1 MTKFALLLSAF
12 LASAALAPAAHAQQD
27 KAPPVQDVLQRAD
40 GTRIVPEKFLRAYDP
55 ITVFFPSDTG
65 PAAGGP
71 EDAPQRF
78 VTMEPAVAGAWQW
91 LGPRALQFRPAGKWQ
106 PLARIKVKTE
116 GSEASLVPLLPVPAS
131 TLPAAGDEPVTELDQ
146 ITLTF
151 AEPVDV
157 AALKRL
163 LSIEL
168 RPSPGIGAEGGLMLG
183 AQDFDVQPLERNNRD
198 DQQSYVVRFHQ
209 SVPDGRVAILKLK
222 LADTPDFGDQTFELR
237 VRTAVPFTM
246 TAKDCGHGFDATT
259 TDGVLRCTS
268 YGTDSSSDAVDDNG
282 EAVDGADARA
292 PSYASAR
299 GRSLIFRFSSN
310 PVAGEQFPARDA
322 LRISPPVDDLAV
334 TAEGSRLVV
343 KGRFLTD
350 QVYTLTVATGTLKD
364 DRSRP
369 LAAGFEQKF
378 AFAPEQAAIVWDASQ
393 GVVERFGP
401 QLVPLRGRGY
411 DRADIRIHAIDP
423 LSRDF
428 WPFPEAGLDTKD
440 DDAPPLPGKEPRQW
454 AEDGDASA
462 DAIEARIKALGS
474 PAVSKLVDLPI
485 HKGGV
490 DTKFGLDMKPLFAN
504 ILGPDQPGT
513 YLVGLRAVDGD
524 IRHWLRV
531 QVTDLTLSAVEEP
544 SRVRFAITSLAT
556 GKPIDQ
562 AQIRLD
568 GVQDDKFVTL
578 ATGMTDAQGF
588 FTWDL
593 GQRSK
598 AAIRRVIVTK
608 GLDTL
613 VIDPDHA
620 PAQYARD
627 NWTKPSKAWLDW
639 TTNPDEK
646 RAEDTRTL
654 CHIFTERPIYRPEE
668 PVHIKG
674 YVRNYLGGHLSL
686 AKKSGQLVIT
696 GPDKQEWRVPV
707 KLDEYG
713 SFYDKFDAN
722 TPATGD
728 YEVHF
733 ELGSPKPKGADDG
746 DQQGQKSG
754 SADQPGDDQSDDQ
767 ADDNQAGAAQ
777 PDDSQAGDNQNADD
791 QSGDDQNT
799 EQADN
804 TTQCGSI
811 TFKKEAY
818 RLPTFEVVLNN
829 PQTAPLDASFNVDL
843 IARYFAGG
851 LLADRPIHWRAMQYP
866 YNWAPP
872 GHEGFLFSTD
882 ARYSGAD
889 EFKSSPTL
897 ERDGRTDA
905 GGAARISFD
914 TTIEPTAQ
922 PRRYMIEAT
931 VTGDDDLQVRSITN
945 VYAIP
950 PFALGLK
957 VPRYVPQ
964 PGSIEPQILAVDGKG
979 DPVEGLEMTARLI
992 HRNWTSTLQA
1002 SDFSQGSA
1010 KYVTQVMDDV
1020 VLERKITSTKD
1031 IQTLALEAKEAGVY
1045 IVQLEATDRIGRRQQ
1060 VSVDFFVGGNT
1071 PVTWAQAPARTATVS
1086 TDKDSYNPGET
1097 ANLLI
1102 QSPFQTARALAIV
1115 EEPEG
1120 KFRYDWVDI
1129 ADGYGHYALPVRKEY
1144 MPQIPVHFLIMRGRL
1159 DASTPSPSA
1168 PFDQGKPVTIAATK
1182 NVTVT
1187 PVKNIVTVSMDYPKK
1202 ARPGDEVEVTLHLA
1216 DDTGKPIA
1224 GDATFWMIDQAVL
1237 SLATE
1242 QPLDPLPNFIV
1253 KRQST
1258 MALRDTRNMAFGI
1271 IPLEE
1276 VPGGDEREEMGTD
1289 NNISVRKNFTPV
1301 PIYLPDV
1308 KVGPDGTAKIK
1319 VKLPDSLTVFK
1330 LRAKAVSGPDRFG
1343 YGTGEMLIRQEIV
1356 AQPALPRFLRSGD
1369 QFEAGII
1376 ARVVEGASGN
1386 GHGTIASDGLT
1397 FQGGKDISFV
1407 WEDNKPARIGVLA
1420 SVPEPKPGK
1429 QDVRLRF
1436 GVERMADHARD
1447 AVEITLPVM
1456 PDRIP
1461 TKHFEIVEIPPGG
1474 SKTLP
1479 APQDSL
1485 RPGSFQRAIT
1495 LTSDQ
1500 VLVKLVAGLNTL
1512 VEYPYGST
1520 EQRISLASSSL
1531 AFKSFSP
1538 ILAAANLDSR
1548 IGSDVH
1554 NTVLAIDQSVDSDG
1568 LVGFWPHSK
1577 GNVTLTAWAYSFL
1590 VAAEKA
1596 GEPVDKALSDRLATV
1611 LKLSLRSDYSHLLTG
1626 SELRE
1631 RAEALTALAEGGKLD
1646 AAYLAELA
1654 RSAALMPNVSVARMT
1669 SAAAGADNADQRLV
1683 GGLADTMW
1691 SRIRV
1696 LSRDGQL
1703 VYDGQTEDDGNP
1715 VILPS
1720 ETRSLAEMV
1729 RAAALTSQ
1737 TDPRF
1742 PALKTA
1748 LLNLGQGDGWGST
1761 NATSAAIRALASVWQ
1776 RPTMPLPLKL
1786 AQGSNVQNLTL
1797 DANTPVLREVTLDS
1811 SAATV
1816 SNTGNAPALA
1826 LVETSYVSAEP
1837 GYQAQAESQGFA
1849 LTRTLYRVPNGDAPL
1864 EKLVPDSSGAIQL
1877 KVGDV
1882 LEERVELVVS
1892 QDRTHVAMTV
1902 PLAAGLE
1909 PLNPNIATAPAEAT
1923 PSMAPTLPAD
1933 WVSYGDDRM
1942 FYAYE
1947 SLPKGNYTVA
1957 YRMRALIPGTYT
1969 EPSALAETM
1978 YVKGVGGTS
1987 AAARIV
1993 VSK

>member
-1 MTKFALLLSAF
+1 MLMNKFALLLSAV
-12 LASAALAPAAHAQQD
+12 LASSALVSAGHAQQNS
-27 KAPPVQDVLQRAD
+27 APPVLDVLQRAD
-40 GTRIVPEKFLRAYDP
+40 GAKIVPEKFLRAYDP
-55 ITVFFPSDTG
+55 VTVFFPADTG

-71 EDAPQRF
+71 EDSPQRF

-91 LGPRALQFRPAGKWQ
+91 LGPRALQFRPADKWQ
-106 PLARIKVKTE
+106 PLARIKVKTQ
-116 GSEASLVPLLPVPAS
+116 GSEAALVPLLPVPTS
-131 TLPAAGDEPVTELDQ
+131 TLPASGDEPVTELDQ

-151 AEPVDV
+151 AEPVDA
-157 AALKRL
+157 AALSRL

-183 AQDFDVQPLERNNRD
+183 AQDFDVLPLERNSRG
-198 DQQSYVVRFHQ
+198 DQQSYVVKLRQ
-209 SVPDGRVAILKLK
+209 SVPDGRVAILRLK
-222 LADTPDFGDQTFELR
+222 LADTPDFSDQTFELR

-246 TAKDCGHGFDATT
+246 TANDCGRGFDAAT

-268 YGTDSSSDAVDDNG
+268 YGTDNDSGAVDDNG
-282 EAVDGADARA
+282 EAVDEADARTPA
-292 PSYASAR
+292 YASAR

-322 LRISPPVDDLAV
+322 FRISPPVDDLAV
-334 TAEGSRLVV
+334 TADGSRLTVR
-343 KGRFLTD
+343 GRFLTD
-350 QVYTLTVATGTLKD
+350 QVYTLAVAGGALKD
-364 DRSRP
+364 DRGRP
-369 LAAGFEQKF
+369 LAAGFSQKF
-378 AFAPEQAAIVWDASQ
+378 AFAPEQAAIAWDASQ

-411 DRADIRIHAIDP
+411 DRADIRIHAVDP

-428 WPFPEAGLDTKD
+428 WPFPQAGLDTKD
-440 DDAPPLPGKEPRQW
+440 DEAPPLPGKEPQNW
-454 AEDGDASA
+454 ADKDDASA

-474 PAVSKLVDLPI
+474 PAISQLVDLPI

-490 DTKFGLDMKPLFAN
+490 DTKFGLDMKPLFAR
-504 ILGPDQPGT
+504 ILGADQPGT
-513 YLVGLRAVDGD
+513 YLVGLRAVDND
-524 IRHWLRV
+524 VRHWLRV

-544 SRVRFAITSLAT
+544 DRVRFAITSLAT
-556 GKPIDQ
+556 GNPIGE

-588 FTWDL
+588 YTWNL
-593 GQRSK
+593 GERSE

-620 PAQYARD
+620 PAQYARS
-627 NWTKPSKAWLDW
+627 NWTKPSKPWLDW
-639 TTNPDEK
+639 TTNPDDK
-646 RAEDTRTL
+646 RAEDARTL
-654 CHIFTERPIYRPEE
+654 CHVFTERPIYRPEE

-674 YVRNYLGGHLSL
+674 YVRSYLGGHLSL
-686 AKKSGQLVIT
+686 AQKGGQIVIT

-713 SFYDKFDAN
+713 GFYDKFDAN

-733 ELGSPKPKGADDG
+733 EPGSPKSKGATDG
-746 DQQGQKSG
+746 DQQEQKSG
-754 SADQPGDDQSDDQ
+754 EADQPGNDQ
-767 ADDNQAGAAQ
+767 ADDDQA
-777 PDDSQAGDNQNADD
+777 DDSQAGDNQADDD
-791 QSGDDQNT
+791 QSADENTEDQNAENT
-799 EQADN
+799 ADK
-804 TTQCGSI
+804 TVQCGSI
-811 TFKKEAY
+811 SFKKEAY

-829 PQTAPLDASFNVDL
+829 PQTVPLDASFNVDL

-851 LLADRPIHWRAMQYP
+851 LLADRPIRWRAMQYP
-866 YNWAPP
+866 YNWTPP
-872 GHEGFLFSTD
+872 GHDGFLFSTD
-882 ARYSGAD
+882 ARYSGGAD
-889 EFKSSPTL
+889 FKSSPTL
-897 ERDGRTDA
+897 ERDGSTDA
-905 GGAARISFD
+905 GGASRISFD

-945 VYAIP
+945 VYALP
-950 PFALGLK
+950 PFVLGLK

-964 PGSIEPQILAVDGKG
+964 PGTIEPQILAIDGKG
-979 DPVEGLEMTARLI
+979 DPVTGLEMTARLI

-1031 IQTLALEAKEAGVY
+1031 IQTLSLQAKDAGVY
-1045 IVQLEATDRIGRRQQ
+1045 IIQLEAYDRIGRRQQ
-1060 VSVDFFVGGNT
+1060 VSVDFFVGGST
-1071 PVTWAQAPARTATVS
+1071 PVTWAQAPARTATVT

-1102 QSPFQTARALAIV
+1102 QSPFQAARALAVV

-1144 MPQIPVHFLIMRGRL
+1144 MPEIPVHFLIMRGRL
-1159 DASTPSPSA
+1159 DASTPSPNA

-1182 NVTVT
+1182 AVTVT
-1187 PVKNIVTVSMDYPKK
+1187 PVKNIVTVTMDYPKK

-1258 MALRDTRNMAFGI
+1258 MTLRDTRNMAFGI

-1276 VPGGDEREEMGTD
+1276 VPGGDEREDWGTD

-1308 KVGPDGTAKIK
+1308 KIGPGGTAKIK

-1369 QFEAGII
+1369 QFEAGVI
-1376 ARVVEGASGN
+1376 ARVVEGAG
-1386 GHGTIASDGLT
+1386 GDGRATIASDGLT

-1407 WEDNKPARIGVLA
+1407 WEQNKPARIGVLA
-1420 SVPEPKPGK
+1420 TVPEPKPGK
-1429 QDVRLRF
+1429 QDLRLRF
-1436 GVERMADHARD
+1436 GVERLADHARD
-1447 AVEITLPVM
+1447 TVEITLPVM
-1456 PDRIP
+1456 SDRIP
-1461 TKHFEIVEIPPGG
+1461 VKHYEIVEIPAGG

-1479 APQDSL
+1479 APQEDL
-1485 RPGSFQRAIT
+1485 RAGSFQRSMT

-1500 VLVKLVAGLNTL
+1500 ALVKLVAGLNTL

-1531 AFKSFSP
+1531 AFKSFAP
-1538 ILAAANLDSR
+1538 ILAAAKLDGR
-1548 IGSDVH
+1548 IASDVR
-1554 NTVLAIDQSVDSDG
+1554 NTMLAIDQSVDSDG

-1590 VAAEKA
+1590 AAADKA
-1596 GEPVDKALSDRLATV
+1596 GEPVDKALSDRLANV
-1611 LKLSLRSDYSHLLTG
+1611 LKLSLRSDYPHLLTG
-1626 SELRE
+1626 NEIRE

-1646 AAYLAELA
+1646 PAYMAELA

-1669 SAAAGADNADQRLV
+1669 SAAAAADNADQRLV

-1691 SRIRV
+1691 SRVRV

-1703 VYDGQTEDDGNP
+1703 VYDGQTEDNGNP
-1715 VILPS
+1715 IILPS

-1729 RAAALTSQ
+1729 RAASLTSQ

-1748 LLNLGQGDGWGST
+1748 LLQLGEGDGWGST

-1776 RPTMPLPLKL
+1776 RPTLPLPLTL
-1786 AQGSNVQNLTL
+1786 TQGSNVRSLTL
-1797 DANTPVLREVTLDS
+1797 DANTPVLREVTLDPG
-1811 SAATV
+1811 AVTLG
-1816 SNTGNAPALA
+1816 NTGSAPALA
-1826 LVETSYVSAEP
+1826 LVETSYVPSEP
-1837 GYQAQAESQGFA
+1837 GYKAQAHSDGFA
-1849 LTRTLYRVPNGDAPL
+1849 LTRTLYRVPGGDAPP
-1864 EKLVPDSSGAIQL
+1864 EKLIPDAGGAIQL

-1892 QDRTHVAMTV
+1892 ENRTHVAVSV
-1902 PLAAGLE
+1902 PLAAGLD

-1923 PSMAPTLPAD
+1923 PSMAPTLTAD
-1933 WVSYGDDRM
+1933 WISYGDDKV

-1947 SLPKGNYTVA
+1947 SLPKGNYTFA

-1969 EPSALAETM
+1969 QPQALAETM
-1978 YVKGVGGTS
+1978 YQKGVQGTS
-1987 AAARIV
+1987 AAVRIV
-1993 VSK
+1993 VGK